1 MTLTKE
7 DLAILD
13 KFDFD
18 VQPVGVKFL
27 TKRPDMVERLDEN
40 MAFCEMLKRAQEGN
54 AFFADAENHT
64 CEAGLYVLGQADALE
79 PYVSG
84 EFGAGLKIFEEPRS
98 ASRLYLY
105 IPKIGRGVVNYVAFS
120 PLDKLPFEPDV
131 LIILAK
137 TSQTEILLRAMSY
150 RTGKMWLSKFSP
162 AIGCAWTYIYPYLS
176 GELNYSITG
185 LGHGMKRR
193 KLFPEGQQIISIPFD
208 LLSSLL
214 QTLQDMPWVLP
225 AYKPDGAEFVRRLL
239 IELALPRPCNL
250 FSLARQ
256 IADGEGLARTELR
269 LGSRKREVVKARRL
283 FCQVAVGKMGYSGA
297 EVARFL
303 GVTTSVV
310 NRLAAS
316 EESPKL
322 AEYV

>member
-18 VQPVGVKFL
+18 VQHVGVKFL
-27 TKRPDMVERLDEN
+27 ARRPDMVERLDEN

-64 CEAGLYVLGQADALE
+64 CEAGLYVLGQADAPE

-84 EFGAGLKIFEEPRS
+84 EFGAGLKIFEEARS

-105 IPKIGRGVVNYVAFS
+105 IPKLGRGVVNYVAFS
-120 PLDKLPFEPDV
+120 PLDKPPFDPDL
-131 LIILAK
+131 LILLAN
-137 TSQTEILLRAMSY
+137 TNQTEILLRAMSY

-208 LLSSLL
+208 LLSSML

-225 AYKPDGAEFVRRLL
+225 AYKPDGPEFVRRLL
-239 IELALPRPCNL
+239 IELGITPPL
-250 FSLARQ
+250 
-256 IADGEGLARTELR
+256 
-269 LGSRKREVVKARRL
+269 
-283 FCQVAVGKMGYSGA
+283 
-297 EVARFL
+297 
-303 GVTTSVV
+303 
-310 NRLAAS
+310 
-316 EESPKL
+316 
-322 AEYV
+322 